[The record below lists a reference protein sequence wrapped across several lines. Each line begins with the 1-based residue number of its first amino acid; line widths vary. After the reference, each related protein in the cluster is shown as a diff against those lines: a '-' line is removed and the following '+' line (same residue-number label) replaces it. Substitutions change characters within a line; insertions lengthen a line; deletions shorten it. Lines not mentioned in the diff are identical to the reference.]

1 MMRLRFVTVLI
12 VFGMAVVAGAG
23 ELDRLPLG
31 ASPLAW
37 QIGSAGPGDLYD
49 CKAGE
54 VLSFDDMVAAMAGS
68 QIVLLGEEHTHMPQ
82 KLLQAKLLEALTA
95 TGRPLVLGMEFF
107 QRSDDGV
114 LGQWVS
120 GSLDGDDFLLAS
132 HWYDRGGYNWEY
144 YRPVM
149 EVARK
154 NGIRVV
160 GLNVPRSI
168 PRAVSHGGLES
179 LDEEQRTLVGPVIT
193 AGSPQHRYLIA
204 RYFGDTVAL
213 LPPGWFQRM
222 YAAQCLWDTV
232 MARSI
237 MDALPSGGTLVAI
250 AGSGHVAYRLGIARR
265 IVEEARRRG
274 LPEPSILTLCTA
286 KAPAMEEGDNP
297 HGHPMGGGMG
307 SHQGR
312 SFSPAVFAR
321 SLADVVAVFEDDGGV
336 EAFPAFGVKLT
347 EEDGRIT
354 VARVWPG
361 SVAEDAG
368 LKKGDQI
375 KDLGGWTPPD
385 LPHLRLK
392 LATLRWGDRLDLAV
406 VREGQ
411 DAWARAIL
419 EPSLLEEERT
429 VAPGW
434 GVRQLPT
441 FAPDSRVPEPVP
453 PGSRE
458 AAVPRFELV
467 TRAGE
472 NVRVEAW
479 AGETL
484 VAVHELDSQGFTT
497 RSLYREPLSDGAVQ
511 VFFERDADGGVV
523 RQERRDRSGATIG
536 SSGEEGATR

>member
-1 MMRLRFVTVLI
+1 M
-12 VFGMAVVAGAG
+12 
-23 ELDRLPLG
+23 
-31 ASPLAW
+31 
-37 QIGSAGPGDLYD
+37 
-49 CKAGE
+49 
-54 VLSFDDMVAAMAGS
+54 
-68 QIVLLGEEHTHMPQ
+68 
-82 KLLQAKLLEALTA
+82 
-95 TGRPLVLGMEFF
+95 
-107 QRSDDGV
+107 
-114 LGQWVS
+114 
-120 GSLDGDDFLLAS
+120 DGDAFLLAS
-132 HWYDRGGYNWEY
+132 HWYDRGGYNWGY

-154 NGIRVV
+154 HGVKVV

-179 LDEEQRTLVGPVIT
+179 LSKEQSQTVGPVIT

-204 RYFGDTVAL
+204 RYFGDTVAM
-213 LPPGWFQRM
+213 LPPAWFERM

-237 MDALPSGGTLVAI
+237 VDALPAGGTLVAI

-286 KAPAMEEGDNP
+286 KAPATEDGEGP

-307 SHQGR
+307 SHGGAG
-312 SFSPAVFAR
+312 FSPAVFAR

-347 EEDGRIT
+347 EEDGHIT

-361 SVAEDAG
+361 SVGEKAG
-368 LKKGDQI
+368 LQKGDQI

-385 LPHLRLK
+385 LAHLRLE
-392 LATLRWGDRLDLAV
+392 LAALRWGDRLDFAV
-406 VREGQ
+406 VRDGQ
-411 DAWARAIL
+411 DAWARSIL
-419 EPSLLEEERT
+419 EPSLVEEERT

-434 GVRQLPT
+434 AVLRLPS
-441 FAPDSRVPEPVP
+441 FDPDARVPEPVP

-467 TRAGE
+467 KRAGE
-472 NVRVEAW
+472 KVRVEAW
-479 AGETL
+479 AGDTL
-484 VAVHELDSQGFTT
+484 VAVHELDSEGFTA
-497 RSLYREPLSDGAVQ
+497 RSLYREPLADGAVR
-511 VFFERDADGGVV
+511 VLFERDADGRVV
-523 RQERRDRSGATIG
+523 HEERIDRTGAKIE
-536 SSGEEGATR
+536 SAGEAGATR

>member
-1 MMRLRFVTVLI
+1 MRLRFVTVVI
-12 VFGMAVVAGAG
+12 VIGMTTVVAAG

-31 ASPLAW
+31 PSPLAW
-37 QIGSAGPGDLYD
+37 QMGSAGPGDLYD
-49 CKAGE
+49 CRAGQ
-54 VLSFDDMVAAMAGS
+54 VVSFEDMVADMAGS

-82 KLLQAKLLEALTA
+82 KLLQAKILAALAA
-95 TGRPLVLGMEFF
+95 TGRPLTLGMEFF
-107 QRSDDGV
+107 QRDDDGV

-149 EVARK
+149 EVAREHGVK
-154 NGIRVV
+154 VV

-179 LDEEQRTLVGPVIT
+179 LSAEQSQAVGPVIT

-204 RYFGDTVAL
+204 RYFGDTVAM
-213 LPPGWFQRM
+213 LPPGWFERM
-222 YAAQCLWDTV
+222 YSAQCLWDTV

-237 MDALPSGGTLVAI
+237 VDALPTNGTLVAI

-274 LPEPSILTLCTA
+274 WPEPSILTLCTA
-286 KAPAMEEGDNP
+286 KAPATEDGDSP

-307 SHQGR
+307 AHGR
-312 SFSPAVFAR
+312 SGFSPAVFAR

-347 EEDGRIT
+347 EENGHIT

-361 SVAEDAG
+361 SVAENAG

-375 KDLGGWTPPD
+375 KDLGGWVPPD
-385 LPHLRLK
+385 LAHLRLK
-392 LATLRWGDRLDLAV
+392 LAALRWGDRLDLAV

-411 DAWARAIL
+411 DAWARSIL
-419 EPSLLEEERT
+419 EPSLVEEERT

-434 GVRQLPT
+434 AVLQLPS

-467 TRAGE
+467 KRAGE
-472 NVRVEAW
+472 KVRVEAW
-479 AGETL
+479 AGDTL
-484 VAVHELDSQGFTT
+484 VAVHELGPKGFTA
-497 RSLYREPLSDGAVQ
+497 RSLYREPLADGAVQ
-511 VFFERDADGGVV
+511 VLFERDADGRVV
-523 RQERRDRSGATIG
+523 HEKRMDRAGAKIEST
-536 SSGEEGATR
+536 GEGDATS